1 MRSLTVW
8 IFAALTAAAA
18 SPQDKPE
25 QWQPSPMEAFAQQPD
40 THITWSSEI
49 GSLEADEVRV
59 ALTALILEDKAQ
71 PPKQM
76 RGVRVDLSR
85 KNAADRIYLDE
96 TAVTRTIK
104 ALGES
109 EAGMAR
115 AWDQGRIGGNSCF
128 GAAEFWPGYNWPW
141 NKYHELN
148 ADYCLRSGEAY
159 LSLSGR
165 HKPGTFQL
173 ADERPERLAELLAT
187 ALDQLKTH

>member
-1 MRSLTVW
+1 MRSLAVW
-8 IFAALTAAAA
+8 IFAGLAALAAW
-18 SPQDKPE
+18 PQDKPE

-40 THITWSSEI
+40 THITWSSDI
-49 GSLEADEVRV
+49 GRLEAGGVR
-59 ALTALILEDKAQ
+59 ASLTALILEDKAQ
-71 PPKQM
+71 PPKQI

-85 KNAADRIYLDE
+85 LDVADRIYLDE

-109 EAGMAR
+109 VAGMAR
-115 AWDQGRIGGNSCF
+115 ARDQGRVGGNSCF
-128 GAAEFWPGYNWPW
+128 GAAEFWQGYNWPW

-165 HKPGTFQL
+165 HKPGTFQF
-173 ADERPERLAELLAT
+173 ADERPERLAELLET